1 PGGAQMRATPERRRQ
16 CVPTQERGNELRKVE
31 PATFE
36 ARLATIQHIFPKS
49 KEEPKYPALEY
60 APSHCGEPAEET
72 CGPAD
77 TTGHNIEPAATM
89 KSLNFS
95 SCLTGGGALRMFDLH
110 CHILPGVDDGA
121 ASLEEAIAMARF
133 CVRDGITHIA
143 ATPHCN
149 RYTRLL
155 RADILP
161 HVAGLNAELA
171 EAGVPLTVLPGSEV
185 QVIDSALY
193 RREFEAG
200 LYCHLGAGCAFTL
213 LEFNWNDKLYP
224 PDAPEL
230 VTWLRRRGTTPIVAH
245 PERHGFFG
253 KDPARLRALVDAG
266 AWL

>member
-1 PGGAQMRATPERRRQ
+1 
-16 CVPTQERGNELRKVE
+16 
-31 PATFE
+31 
-36 ARLATIQHIFPKS
+36 
-49 KEEPKYPALEY
+49 
-60 APSHCGEPAEET
+60 
-72 CGPAD
+72 
-77 TTGHNIEPAATM
+77 
-89 KSLNFS
+89 
-95 SCLTGGGALRMFDLH
+95 MFDLH

-121 ASLEEAIAMARF
+121 SCLEEAIAMARF
-133 CVRDGITHIA
+133 CVLDGITHIA

-200 LYCHLGAGCAFTL
+200 LYCHLGAGFAFTL
-213 LEFNWNDKLYP
+213 LEFNWNDELYP

-230 VTWLRRRGTTPIVAH
+230 VTWLRSRGTTPIVAH

-253 KDPARLRALVDAG
+253 KDSARLRALVDAG
-266 AWL
+266 AWLQVTVDSLLGNHGPAPQSSGEELLRTYPDAVLATDAHNLRRCSGLSVGFAWVEAALGAARSEELRSRADQVLSVVLGRQ